1 MGTDWL
7 FGLLPAGSLSGIAAW
22 LLQLPFYTLVAV
34 TCHRVIVLGPS
45 QLPAAFGLYWGRR
58 ETIFLGWLVGVGL
71 LLAALTLFDMLLHSL
86 VDKSAPRVAVWIYDF
101 LSYLFVAY
109 FLMRFSFVLP
119 AAALE
124 HRLSFADSW
133 RVTRG
138 NGLVLALAM
147 CVPAYLA
154 LLLFLGLDTVLADA
168 TAQLAQVPYRLVML
182 VQTVLHIAVLSI
194 AYKYLV
200 FVSPNEGSTE

>member
-1 MGTDWL
+1 M
-7 FGLLPAGSLSGIAAW
+7 
-22 LLQLPFYTLVAV
+22 
-34 TCHRVIVLGPS
+34 
-45 QLPAAFGLYWGRR
+45 
-58 ETIFLGWLVGVGL
+58 IFLGWLVGVGL
-71 LLAALTLFDMLLHSL
+71 LLATLTLFDMLLLSL
-86 VDKSAPRVAVWIYDF
+86 VQESAPGVAVWIYEF
-101 LSYLFVAY
+101 LLYLLVAY

-154 LLLFLGLDTVLADA
+154 LLLFLGLDTLLADA
-168 TAQLAQVPYRLVML
+168 TTLVAQLPYRLVML
-182 VQTVLHIAVLSI
+182 IQTVLHVAILSV

-200 FVSPNEGSTE
+200 FVSPTEGGTE